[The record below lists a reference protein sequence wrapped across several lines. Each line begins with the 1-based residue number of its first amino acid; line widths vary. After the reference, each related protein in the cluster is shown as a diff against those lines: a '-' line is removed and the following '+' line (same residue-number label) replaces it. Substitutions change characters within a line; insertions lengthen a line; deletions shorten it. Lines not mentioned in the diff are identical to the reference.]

1 MCVEGSVV
9 LWRTSAQC
17 FRGRTNFENSP
28 PQSKSPENLQFSEDL
43 GAFVRSWG
51 TPRDGG
57 ITGVR

>member
-1 MCVEGSVV
+1 MGN
-9 LWRTSAQC
+9 
-17 FRGRTNFENSP
+17 GFESHRYR
-28 PQSKSPENLQFSEDL
+28 QSKSPEDLQFSEDL